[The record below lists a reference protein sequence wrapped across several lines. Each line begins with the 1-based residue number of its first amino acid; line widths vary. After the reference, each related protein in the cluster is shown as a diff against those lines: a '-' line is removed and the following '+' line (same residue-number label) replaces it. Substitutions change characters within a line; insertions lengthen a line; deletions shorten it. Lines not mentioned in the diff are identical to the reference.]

1 MAQSSLR
8 RTPLTMTAR
17 ADRLTKRAN
26 PPDRAGSE
34 PSSDPASTV
43 RVFVEAL
50 ERLEYPMDGLLA
62 NAGIARTDLD
72 DPDGRIPCTVWVP
85 VLCRALAER
94 PMKNAGMRLAA
105 VTPIGAFPLIDYLIV
120 TSHDVGEGLTRLTRY
135 LRLGEAPS
143 VPSLREDEDPI
154 RVVLEGRDTPLSAEF
169 SVALSVLHF
178 REETEDRFRA
188 AYASFSHTPDDV
200 AEMERILGCPVHSGA
215 AWNGWALSRET
226 WELPLHRRDPVLGG
240 LLQRQAD
247 DVMGRLPA
255 MDGIALEV
263 RRALATRVGRGDT
276 RIQSIARMLATSARS
291 LQRRLAAA
299 GFSYQQL
306 LDLAR
311 RDAADRYLSDSPLS
325 IGEVAYLLGYSE
337 PAAFNRAFRR
347 WHHET
352 PQAFRQR
359 QRSERS
365 RVSASAQSTI

>member
-1 MAQSSLR
+1 
-8 RTPLTMTAR
+8 MTAR
-17 ADRLTKRAN
+17 ADRLTKSAK

-34 PSSDPASTV
+34 PSSERASTV

-50 ERLEYPMDGLLA
+50 ERLDYRMEGLLA
-62 NAGIARTDLD
+62 NAGIARPDLD

-85 VLCRALAER
+85 MFCRALAER

-105 VTPIGAFPLIDYLIV
+105 VTPIGAFPLIDYVIV
-120 TSHDVGEGLTRLTRY
+120 TSHDVGEGLARLARY

-143 VPSLREDEDPI
+143 VPSLRTDEDPI
-154 RVVLEGRDTPLSAEF
+154 RVVLEGRDSPLSAEF
-169 SVALSVLHF
+169 SVTLNVLHF

-188 AYASFSHTPDDV
+188 AYASFSHTPDDI
-200 AEMERILGCPVHSGA
+200 AEMEGVLGCPVHAEAS
-215 AWNGWALSRET
+215 WNGWALSRAT
-226 WELPLHRRDPVLGG
+226 WELPLRRRDPVLSG

-247 DVMGRLPA
+247 DAIGRLPP
-255 MDGIALEV
+255 MDGVALEV
-263 RRALATRVGRGDT
+263 RRALASRVGGGDT
-276 RIQSIARMLATSARS
+276 RIQAIARMLATSARS
-291 LQRRLAAA
+291 LQRRLATA
-299 GFSYQQL
+299 GCSYQQL

-311 RDAADRYLSDSPLS
+311 RNAAERYLADSALS

-359 QRSERS
+359 ERS
-365 RVSASAQSTI
+365 RLPASAQSAT